1 MKKYRVIDIFG
12 SFGLFIDEE
21 IEAEDETEAIEYVL
35 YEIMDNLGNYIDVEV
50 EEVPEDEEYEDED
63 EEDIHYSDDYEE

>member
-21 IEAEDETEAIEYVL
+21 IEAEDDIEAREHIL
-35 YEIMDNLGNYIDVEV
+35 YEIMDDIGNYIDIEV
-50 EEVPEDEEYEDED
+50 EEIPEDDED
-63 EEDIHYSDDYEE
+63 ESEE

>member
-21 IEAEDETEAIEYVL
+21 IEAEDDIEAREYIL
-35 YEIMDNLGNYIDVEV
+35 YEIMDNIGNYIDIEV
-50 EEVPEDEEYEDED
+50 EEIPEDDEGESEE
-63 EEDIHYSDDYEE
+63 

>member
-21 IEAEDETEAIEYVL
+21 IEAEDDIEAREYIL
-35 YEIMDNLGNYIDVEV
+35 YEIMDNIGNYIDIEV
-50 EEVPEDEEYEDED
+50 EEIPEDDED
-63 EEDIHYSDDYEE
+63 ESEE

>member
-21 IEAEDETEAIEYVL
+21 IEAEDDIEAREYIL
-35 YEIMDNLGNYIDVEV
+35 YEIMDDIGNYIDIEV
-50 EEVPEDEEYEDED
+50 EEIPEDDED
-63 EEDIHYSDDYEE
+63 ESEE

>member
-21 IEAEDETEAIEYVL
+21 IEAEDDIEAREYIL
-35 YEIMDNLGNYIDVEV
+35 YEIMDNIGNYIDIEV
-50 EEVPEDEEYEDED
+50 EEVSEDDDEEESEDEE
-63 EEDIHYSDDYEE
+63 